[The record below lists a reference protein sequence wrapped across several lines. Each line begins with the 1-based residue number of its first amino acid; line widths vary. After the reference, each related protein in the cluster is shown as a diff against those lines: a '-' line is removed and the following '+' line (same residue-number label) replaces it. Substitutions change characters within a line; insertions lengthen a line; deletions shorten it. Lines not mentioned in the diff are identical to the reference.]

1 MLSATPESN
10 ERRKVVIAYDGLDV
24 GRQMLTWAAKFC
36 LAADDELFLLQ
47 YQVSC
52 MALVVVLQT
61 TCSNTLLPT
70 LDVAALGMM
79 QLPGQCSFLDGIA
92 PCFIRVWQAVILP
105 SLSCNSLK
113 LMHALGAI
121 VESA

>member
-1 MLSATPESN
+1 MRASLPQNLKANVLSATPESN

-52 MALVVVLQT
+52 TALVQALLAITVLPCYPPST
-61 TCSNTLLPT
+61 
-70 LDVAALGMM
+70 A
-79 QLPGQCSFLDGIA
+79 QLFG
-92 PCFIRVWQAVILP
+92 
-105 SLSCNSLK
+105 
-113 LMHALGAI
+113 
-121 VESA
+121 